1 MKKVSLLLVA
11 LAFAMFS
18 CKPEAEKPTV
28 TTKSV
33 GEITETTAQVVAQV
47 TSDGGAEVTERGVCW
62 STESTP
68 EITHNRIVE
77 GAGVGEFTS
86 NLSDLE
92 PQTTYYVRAY
102 ATNEAGTSYGEELC
116 FTTEV
121 SCVVDG
127 HEWVD
132 LGLSVKWA
140 TCNVG
145 ANAPE
150 EFGNYYAWGET
161 EPKESYAPNSSPTY
175 GLSYDE
181 LQEQGFID
189 ENGTL
194 AAAYDPATVNW
205 SASWRTPTEEEM
217 RELIDNCT
225 WEWVTVN
232 EVEGFKVIGTNGNSI
247 FFPSAGYY
255 RGTTFMGSGKD
266 GNYWTSTLYSG
277 SGNYSANLYF
287 LNYSGIDDHGISWNI
302 WYCGEPVRPVLCF

>member
-1 MKKVSLLLVA
+1 M
-11 LAFAMFS
+11 
-18 CKPEAEKPTV
+18 
-28 TTKSV
+28 
-33 GEITETTAQVVAQV
+33 VAQV

-62 STESTP
+62 STESAP

-86 NLSDLE
+86 SLSDLE

-102 ATNEAGTSYGEELC
+102 ATNEAGTSYGEELN

-121 SCVVDG
+121 SCFVDG

-194 AAAYDPATVNW
+194 AAAYDQLERFLENTY
-205 SASWRTPTEEEM
+205 RRRDE
-217 RELIDNCT
+217 RIDR
-225 WEWVTVN
+225 
-232 EVEGFKVIGTNGNSI
+232 KL
-247 FFPSAGYY
+247 Y
-255 RGTTFMGSGKD
+255 MGMGDSK
-266 GNYWTSTLYSG
+266 
-277 SGNYSANLYF
+277 
-287 LNYSGIDDHGISWNI
+287 
-302 WYCGEPVRPVLCF
+302 